1 MNSHFPAS
9 SPPLPRLTGVEPE
22 LFARHNGSRY
32 RTPSELQVTPTP
44 PARFL
49 VIGGCLAQPFPDIAA
64 MIDPGMKGDFLL
76 LNNFDTFPDLPSAGL
91 SPYDFQII
99 HIPLRSILGN
109 AFFYLPEDGSR
120 HEEFL
125 RQTQDYLAR
134 YLANAIKLN
143 VERKL
148 LTFVLGFLVPQQ
160 NPLGRFQPRYDLRNV
175 MHFVERLNQ
184 FLAAETA
191 RYQNAHWVDI
201 DQLASSIGK
210 KSCQDDMV
218 WSFTHGTTLSDGDHD
233 HDLNRVQPPV
243 SMQHHY
249 LARWLEFY
257 EALMHEVFAMYRTTL
272 QLDPVKLVAV
282 DLDDTLWRGVAA
294 EGTLGVAEGWPMGF
308 METLLYMKKR
318 GIILAI
324 VSKNE
329 EQYILANWDRIVGGQ
344 IKLEDFA
351 VRKINFQSK
360 VQNLAEILSEVNLR
374 PQNVVMV
381 DDHPVE
387 RSAIQQQLPGV
398 RVLGSHLYYLKRIL
412 LWAPETQTPVI
423 TTESGSKTAM
433 VQAQLEREAV
443 RKTLSQEEFL
453 QTLDLRVAILRIP
466 NLKDVNMNRAL
477 ELFNKTN
484 QFNTTGARYTLEQCH
499 QRLAAGN
506 QLHVIEA
513 VDRFTEYGLI
523 GAAWVQQNCVEHLVM
538 SCRALGLGI
547 EESFLAELARQ
558 FGVAGMT
565 SLSGRL
571 VPTSANHACRQFYHR
586 NGFVPADGH
595 PDLWIRTLAT
605 PWPAP
610 KHLHLRP
617 SPERDF

>member
-233 HDLNRVQPPV
+233 HDLNRIQPPV

-523 GAAWVQQNCVEHLVM
+523 GAAWVRQNCVEHLVM